1 VGILGGNFIIFRPKV
16 RVILN
21 YDLFL
26 SLKINL
32 KFKIVFP
39 HLGSIVKVMFTLGP
53 EEHATLVYNLYK
65 ELDETTKLYIIEYGL
80 LLNHE
85 YGMCHKSM

>member
-1 VGILGGNFIIFRPKV
+1 
-16 RVILN
+16 
-21 YDLFL
+21 
-26 SLKINL
+26 
-32 KFKIVFP
+32 
-39 HLGSIVKVMFTLGP
+39 MFTLGL

-85 YGMCHKSM
+85 YPMCHKSM